1 MRRWLVLLAVLSGC
15 AEATT
20 DPVQMSL
27 DADAGV
33 DTGAAAPDAKLFC
46 GTDGEVG
53 DRCIVNGA
61 RVFKG
66 RYACAY
72 TDGAISVGC
81 TYTDGG
87 YLTLVVASCAECQ

>member
-33 DTGAAAPDAKLFC
+33 DTGATAPDAGLFC
-46 GTDGEVG
+46 PPGEQGELCV
-53 DRCIVNGA
+53 VNGA
-61 RVFKG
+61 HVFKG
-66 RYACAY
+66 RYLCVL
-72 TDGAISVGC
+72 TDGALSTGC
-81 TYTDGG
+81 AYAYGQYTAM
-87 YLTLVVASCAECQ
+87 VVASCAECQ